1 VREVTFYATVAQ
13 VLPVLALALLLE
25 RRFFERPSNE
35 RTSVSLFL
43 LSTLTILVGGE
54 VVAVT
59 AVLSGGSPVAEAVV
73 MAALTL
79 ALMGLFVPVFARQ
92 FAVVA
97 RASPRWLRK
106 VARGVS
112 FLLVLA
118 VPAAI
123 LVKGEGQVI
132 VPTII
137 LLAWM
142 VGLGAAIIVS
152 EIEDRTVNDDKS
164 GEGRT

>member
-1 VREVTFYATVAQ
+1 MREVTFYATMAQ

-35 RTSVSLFL
+35 RTSGSLFL
-43 LSTLTILVGGE
+43 LSTLAILVGGE

-59 AVLSGGSPVAEAVV
+59 AVLSGGSPVAEDVV

-79 ALMGLFVPVFARQ
+79 AVMGLWLQVFARQ

-112 FLLVLA
+112 FLLVA

-123 LVKGEGQVI
+123 LVKGEGVI

-152 EIEDRTVNDDKS
+152 VIEDRTVNDDKS